1 MPLRKPY
8 HQHKQGPALP
18 RKPELRRPQQLGL
31 SQLPTQCPSLQP
43 ALNHPTVPL
52 PKNGKW
58 PRLQLSPMLS
68 VTSISFVFSRCFAD
82 CAIRN
87 LCRQDWLK
95 THEGGTEDDF
105 KAYWLGLSVEQIV
118 VRVPAFLFSCSV
130 PLIFVCLRRL
140 GMEIC
145 GCFAGT
151 RCSRPIIFCTDY
163 SIPSLEKDSRR
174 ENEQERYVSILHRD
188 SLLIHFFSLMFFCRD
203 QDFGFSFS
211 ASRSRTS
218 FHGRSL
224 FDGMLIL
231 ATFFGPPHSHG
242 MADRLVLFRT
252 ELAHGLVLSLSDS
265 CSLHGL
271 TTLFRS
277 WTCLTH
283 GPMLALMVFFFIA
296 TTDLCFFLLL
306 CVWCWGN
313 W

>member
-18 RKPELRRPQQLGL
+18 RKPELWCPQQLGL

-58 PRLQLSPMLS
+58 PRLQLSPTLS

-105 KAYWLGLSVEQIV
+105 KAYWLSLSVEQIA
-118 VRVPAFLFSCSV
+118 VRVPAFLFSFSV

-145 GCFAGT
+145 SCFAGT
-151 RCSRPIIFCTDY
+151 RCSRLIIFCTDY
-163 SIPSLEKDSRR
+163 SIPSLEKDSRG
-174 ENEQERYVSILHRD
+174 EKEQERYISILRRD
-188 SLLIHFFSLMFFCRD
+188 SLLIHFFSLMFFFRD

-211 ASRSRTS
+211 ASRSHTS
-218 FHGRSL
+218 FRGRSL

-231 ATFFGPPHSHG
+231 AMFFGPPHSHG
-242 MADRLVLFRT
+242 MADGLVLFRT

-265 CSLHGL
+265 CSL
-271 TTLFRS
+271 
-277 WTCLTH
+277 
-283 GPMLALMVFFFIA
+283 
-296 TTDLCFFLLL
+296 
-306 CVWCWGN
+306 
-313 W
+313 

>member
-58 PRLQLSPMLS
+58 PRLQLSPTLS

-105 KAYWLGLSVEQIV
+105 KAYWLGLSVEQIA
-118 VRVPAFLFSCSV
+118 VRVPAFPFSFSV

-174 ENEQERYVSILHRD
+174 EKEQERYVSILRRD
-188 SLLIHFFSLMFFCRD
+188 SLLIHFFSLMFFVGIKTSVSLSRHHAHAHPSAVAPSSTEC
-203 QDFGFSFS
+203 SFS
-211 ASRSRTS
+211 PRFLDHLTLMEWLTDSCSFGWNSLTDLCSLSRTHARFTDS
-218 FHGRSL
+218 RL
-224 FDGMLIL
+224 F
-231 ATFFGPPHSHG
+231 F
-242 MADRLVLFRT
+242 
-252 ELAHGLVLSLSDS
+252 AHGLASLMDR
-265 CSLHGL
+265 CSL
-271 TTLFRS
+271 
-277 WTCLTH
+277 
-283 GPMLALMVFFFIA
+283 
-296 TTDLCFFLLL
+296 
-306 CVWCWGN
+306 
-313 W
+313 